1 MKTIPTGHT
10 CEYAEN
16 VTQDKLAS
24 SVGSGLLQVYSTP
37 SMIALMERTASTA
50 LQPFLD
56 EGENSVGT
64 EVNIR
69 HLKATPEGMQV
80 RCVAEVKEVEGR
92 KVVFS
97 LEASDEK
104 GIIGSGVHTRFVID
118 TERFLA
124 KLK

>member
-1 MKTIPTGHT
+1 
-10 CEYAEN
+10 
-16 VTQDKLAS
+16 
-24 SVGSGLLQVYSTP
+24 
-37 SMIALMERTASTA
+37 
-50 LQPFLD
+50 
-56 EGENSVGT
+56 VGT